1 LAFQPVVTRH
11 SEHHVDGTHSYRIG
25 LQVLRCGGEI
35 FVSDEKVARELT
47 ADQLNSDPVNT
58 G

>member
-1 LAFQPVVTRH
+1 
-11 SEHHVDGTHSYRIG
+11 